1 MEYKSRYILAEH
13 LRALMSSRP
22 GFATGRAV
30 QARSDQV
37 LSKSNVDRMMKA
49 QIAVSLDTLDDLA
62 AVFGLSPSA
71 LLLPIGA
78 ECYVPQSDDAREI
91 AKEFDALPEDR
102 RAAAQAQIS
111 LILSSSAPT
120 SEALRRS
127 AERLQRAANRIEQAV
142 SGETTDA

>member
-1 MEYKSRYILAEH
+1 MA
-13 LRALMSSRP
+13 SRP
-22 GFATGRAV
+22 TLDTTRAIELK
-30 QARSDQV
+30 SDRM
-37 LSKSNVDRMMKA
+37 LSKSNIDRLTKA
-49 QIAVSLDTLDDLA
+49 QIAASLDTLDDLA

-78 ECYVPQSDDAREI
+78 EGCAPQSDDAREI

-127 AERLQRAANRIEQAV
+127 AERLQRAANRIERAV
-142 SGETTDA
+142 SGETADA